1 MRQGFAGWRVLCA
14 RHQDSASLVGVA
26 LVRFAAGQVVW
37 FIFAHLNVP
46 LLIASI
52 MRLPYF
58 STAALVMTY
67 SPPCSAP

>member
-1 MRQGFAGWRVLCA
+1 MRQGLAGWRVLCPG
-14 RHQDSASLVGVA
+14 HQDSASLV
-26 LVRFAAGQVVW
+26 RFAFVQLAAGQIVW
-37 FIFAHLNVP
+37 FSFAHLNVP